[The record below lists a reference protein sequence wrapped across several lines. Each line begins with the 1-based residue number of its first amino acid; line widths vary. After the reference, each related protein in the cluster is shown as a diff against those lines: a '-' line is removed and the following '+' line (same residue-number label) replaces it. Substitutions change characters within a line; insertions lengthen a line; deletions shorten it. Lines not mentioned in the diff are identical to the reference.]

1 MTANTLYMQ
10 ELAGGK
16 ENAINV
22 ENKATKQSTAAQTHH
37 QAKKELVTEEAVTEV
52 NVLKANAT
60 TVRGQ
65 VTVLVIASRRRET
78 KVVSKLML
86 RKEKPLTR
94 KKLQM

>member
-37 QAKKELVTEEAVTEV
+37 
-52 NVLKANAT
+52 
-60 TVRGQ
+60 
-65 VTVLVIASRRRET
+65 
-78 KVVSKLML
+78 
-86 RKEKPLTR
+86 
-94 KKLQM
+94 